1 MWESCSDAAISFG
14 GEEQEG
20 PLAHVVENDLTVS
33 ALTEVENMFLEVE
46 IIERRETLKSKIDLK
61 VTQECGN
68 VEVKYGARVK
78 SYVIPDLQHSQQ
90 VSTFCLKVAIKVQF
104 PPGADISGGDR
115 VGKWRQNRVS
125 ASGRR

>member
-14 GEEQEG
+14 GGEQED
-20 PLAHVVENDLTVS
+20 PLAHIVENDLTVS
-33 ALTEVENMFLEVE
+33 ALTQVDISQRTQFKVP
-46 IIERRETLKSKIDLK
+46 SLK
-61 VTQECGN
+61 VIQECAN

-104 PPGADISGGDR
+104 PPGADISSGDR

-125 ASGRR
+125 AFGRR

>member
-1 MWESCSDAAISFG
+1 MSLQVWESCSDAAISFG

-33 ALTEVENMFLEVE
+33 ALTEVEMFLEVE
-46 IIERRETLKSKIDLK
+46 IIKFEDQLDLK

-78 SYVIPDLQHSQQ
+78 SYGIPDLQHSQQ
-90 VSTFCLKVAIKVQF
+90 VSTFFCFK
-104 PPGADISGGDR
+104 
-115 VGKWRQNRVS
+115 NRHHS
-125 ASGRR
+125 LNSSRCRYLRW